1 MIAILDYDMG
11 NLRSV
16 SKAVEHVGGKATITR
31 DPKAV
36 AKADK
41 VILPG
46 VGAFRDC
53 IGNLK
58 EYGLVDPVK
67 EFIASGRPFLG
78 ICVGMQLLA
87 DESEEGG
94 RYEGLGIIPG
104 KVKRFP
110 ADSGLKV
117 PHMGWNQL
125 RLKGEPT
132 LLKGLDGEFVYFV
145 HSYFVEPAKPK
156 GLVAATCDYGTTFAA
171 ALEKDNVFATQFHPE
186 KSQSIGLKILE
197 RFVKL

>member
-1 MIAILDYDMG
+1 MIAIIDYDMG

-16 SKAVEHVGGKATITR
+16 SKAVEHVGGEAVITR
-31 DPKAV
+31 DPKV
-36 AKADK
+36 LTTADK

-58 EYGLVDPVK
+58 EYGLAEPVK

-94 RYEGLGIIPG
+94 RYEGLGVIPG
-104 KVKRFP
+104 KVRRFP

-125 RLKGEPT
+125 KLKGTPT
-132 LLKGLDGEFVYFV
+132 LLKGLDEEFVYFV
-145 HSYFVEPAKPK
+145 HSYYVEPAKPK
-156 GLVAATCDYGTTFAA
+156 GLVAATSDYGQTFAA
-171 ALEKDNVFATQFHPE
+171 ALEKDNIFATQFHPE
-186 KSQSIGLKILE
+186 KSQKVGLKILE

>member
-1 MIAILDYDMG
+1 MIAIIDYDMG

-16 SKAVEHVGGKATITR
+16 SKAVEHVGGKGLITR
-31 DPKAV
+31 DPKLL

-58 EYGLVDPVK
+58 EYGLVEPVK

-104 KVKRFP
+104 KVRRFP
-110 ADSGLKV
+110 AESGLKI

-125 RLKGEPT
+125 KLQGNPT
-132 LLKGLDGEFVYFV
+132 LLKGLDEEFVYFV
-145 HSYFVEPAKPK
+145 HSYYLEPAKPK
-156 GLVAATCDYGTTFAA
+156 SVVAATCDYGPTFAA
-171 ALEKDNVFATQFHPE
+171 ALEKDNIFATQFHPE
-186 KSQSIGLKILE
+186 KSQSVGLKILE